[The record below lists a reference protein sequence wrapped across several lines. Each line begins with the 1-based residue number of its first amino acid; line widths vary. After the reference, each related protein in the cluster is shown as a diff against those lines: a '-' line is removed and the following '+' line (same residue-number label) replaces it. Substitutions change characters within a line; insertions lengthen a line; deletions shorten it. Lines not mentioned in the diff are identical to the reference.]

1 MKPPS
6 KEAEEEE
13 EEEERE
19 NPQKLNDRKV
29 EWPNPPHWLDRPAR
43 QRRDGWGPWRKKDS
57 TMCGRDKKE
66 NGKEEKEMKT

>member
-29 EWPNPPHWLDRPAR
+29 E
-43 QRRDGWGPWRKKDS
+43 
-57 TMCGRDKKE
+57 
-66 NGKEEKEMKT
+66 